1 MFIVSIKG
9 VFCTASGEIVLLMNE
24 RDEWEL
30 PGGRIEIGESPRQ
43 CVEREI
49 REELDVA
56 VQAGELLDSYLFE
69 VVPGKHVFI
78 ETYACEL
85 TSDFN
90 PRISEEHTRLGLF
103 LPASLPDNL
112 PSGYR
117 SSIEASSRLCL
128 IKNRI

>member
-1 MFIVSIKG
+1 MFTVSIKG
-9 VFCTASGEIVLLMNE
+9 VFCTASGEVVLLMNE

-56 VQAGELLDSYLFE
+56 VSAGELLDSYLFE

-78 ETYACEL
+78 ETYACLL
-85 TSDFN
+85 TGDFI
-90 PRISEEHTRLGLF
+90 PSISEIFSLMIDAGDP
-103 LPASLPDNL
+103 LPTAP
-112 PSGYR
+112 
-117 SSIEASSRLCL
+117 A
-128 IKNRI
+128 